1 MRYEGHIVLADKRWE
16 WLCRVWGSISGVQ
29 LTAGGGGAGENH
41 LISQK
46 RGSLADCPVDIGIT
60 IIDQKQN
67 KDVVGPAVAHCHHLL
82 SLLLSLLISDAV
94 WSSVV

>member
-1 MRYEGHIVLADKRWE
+1 MPSLRLDIRSPINRWG
-16 WLCRVWGSISGVQ
+16 R
-29 LTAGGGGAGENH
+29 GGAGGQEKI
-41 LISQK
+41 ISSV
-46 RGSLADCPVDIGIT
+46 RREGAWLTVLLIGIT

>member
-1 MRYEGHIVLADKRWE
+1 MPSLRLDIRSPINRWGRGGRRKSSHQSEREGAWLTVL
-16 WLCRVWGSISGVQ
+16 L
-29 LTAGGGGAGENH
+29 
-41 LISQK
+41 
-46 RGSLADCPVDIGIT
+46 IGIT